1 MDSKTVDLEIG
12 IEKKLT
18 FKDKEFI
25 HYIRLTNLGLVATSA
40 VFKLKYDLFRKIIR
54 EDNGEPDSI
63 FLKSVNE
70 QIFIPCN
77 VPRMK
82 INAIGMLWEC
92 VQLNLGCVRT
102 TISLKN
108 LK

>member
-12 IEKKLT
+12 IEKELLLKSG
-18 FKDKEFI
+18 EFL
-25 HYIRLTNLGLVATSA
+25 HYIRITNLGLVATSA
-40 VFKLKYDLFRKIIR
+40 VFNLKYDLYRKVVR
-54 EDNGEPDSI
+54 EESI
-63 FLKSVNE
+63 FVRNIHE
-70 QIFIPCN
+70 QLYIPCN
-77 VPRMK
+77 VPRTK
-82 INAIGMLWEC
+82 ISAIGMLWEC